1 MATRKKNGEGD
12 ERKRVSSKA
21 RSPTGAAEETG
32 EVTRDDV
39 ARRLLELY
47 RRCLQAERVMTYDK
61 DEKAW
66 MKSDEWKVD
75 ARGAAMALEQLSEL
89 MGFGAGTKGP
99 DGVEL
104 RLSGEAAELGE

>member
-1 MATRKKNGEGD
+1 MATEEKKPKEL
-12 ERKRVSSKA
+12 
-21 RSPTGAAEETG
+21 
-32 EVTRDDV
+32 TRHDV
-39 ARRLLELY
+39 AQRLLKLY
-47 RRCLQAERVMTYDK
+47 QRCLKAERIMTYDK

>member
-1 MATRKKNGEGD
+1 MATEEKKPKEL
-12 ERKRVSSKA
+12 
-21 RSPTGAAEETG
+21 
-32 EVTRDDV
+32 TRHDV
-39 ARRLLELY
+39 AQRLLKLY
-47 RRCLQAERVMTYDK
+47 QRCLKAERIMTYDT

-89 MGFGAGTKGP
+89 MGFGAGTNGP